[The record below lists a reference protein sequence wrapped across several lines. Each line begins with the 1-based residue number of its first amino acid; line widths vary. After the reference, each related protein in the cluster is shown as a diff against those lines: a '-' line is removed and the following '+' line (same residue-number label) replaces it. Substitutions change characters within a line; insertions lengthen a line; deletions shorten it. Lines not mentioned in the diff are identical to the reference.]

1 MPAHRPRSR
10 RRATSKKPGRSG
22 VARKPARSSGSDFL
36 YGLHPV
42 HEALRAGRRQP
53 IRLLIRMGPARAEL
67 EPVVEAAR
75 AAGVPMS
82 QVEADELLQLTGGTE
97 SNLQGVVL
105 EAGPLPELRTV
116 EALAEEPGRAPGGRL
131 LVALDGVEDPQNV
144 GAIVRVAE
152 AAGASGLLMTERRA
166 PPLSPA
172 LARASAGAIVWLP
185 VARVS
190 NLGWGLEPLQR
201 CGFWLVGADPDARDS
216 LYELPD
222 RLLTGDLVVVL
233 GAEGPGL
240 RASVRAALDHP
251 VRIPMMGRVASMNVA
266 TAGAVILFELLRR
279 SKSGL
284 DG

>member
-1 MPAHRPRSR
+1 
-10 RRATSKKPGRSG
+10 
-22 VARKPARSSGSDFL
+22 
-36 YGLHPV
+36 LHPV
-42 HEALRAGRRQP
+42 HEALRAGRREP
-53 IRLLIRMGPARAEL
+53 IRLLIRQGPARGEL

-75 AAGVPMS
+75 AAGVPVS
-82 QVEADELLQLTGGTE
+82 QADADELQQLAGGTE

-105 EAGPLPELRTV
+105 EARPLPELGAA

-152 AAGASGLLMTERRA
+152 AAGASGLLLTDRRA

-172 LARASAGAIVWLP
+172 LARASAGAIEWLP

-190 NLGWGLEPLQR
+190 NLGRGLETLQR
-201 CGFWLVGADPDARDS
+201 KGFWLVGADPDARDS
-216 LYELPD
+216 LYELPN

-284 DG
+284 AG